1 MRTITRLLG
10 DLLLCTG
17 TGGAKFGGQPS
28 RLIKVSA
35 SRARVLCPSCQ
46 GENDESFHF
55 CQMCGVSSDIVRP
68 PHTRL
73 NVPINEEAIQK
84 RCLQFQTAIS
94 ARASTKSRVA
104 SAGLFSNFLASRDV
118 GAQTMEAAQPKDA
131 LDFLCWM
138 DSCSKGRRT
147 PVHSRSCSAVGK
159 SDFKTCSTKPGECTF
174 RYAHDSL
181 RSNYVSKLTVVYEK
195 ELGTTT
201 VWNEALGNG
210 NPFKSELVSQYMA
223 FTREEQKKA
232 GVLVKQAPALLQSHL
247 SKITALLQAQLR
259 RSTDPLIRVTLA
271 RDIAVFH
278 GSISVRQKG
287 ETNLLVRS

>member
-1 MRTITRLLG
+1 MHVSVRTRLATVK
-10 DLLLCTG
+10 LCIKTHR
-17 TGGAKFGGQPS
+17 
-28 RLIKVSA
+28 RLRK
-35 SRARVLCPSCQ
+35 
-46 GENDESFHF
+46 
-55 CQMCGVSSDIVRP
+55 GV
-68 PHTRL
+68 
-73 NVPINEEAIQK
+73 
-84 RCLQFQTAIS
+84 
-94 ARASTKSRVA
+94 
-104 SAGLFSNFLASRDV
+104 
-118 GAQTMEAAQPKDA
+118 
-131 LDFLCWM
+131 
-138 DSCSKGRRT
+138 
-147 PVHSRSCSAVGK
+147 
-159 SDFKTCSTKPGECTF
+159 
-174 RYAHDSL
+174 RY
-181 RSNYVSKLTVVYEK
+181 YEK